1 MTSAAKN
8 NTGSDIREK
17 CFRLIA
23 GLLMLCILMCIVFYF
38 YLGYSGYDIKGH
50 WRISRYTLLGYDPFP
65 LIGKGALLDS
75 VGKIPSGFATVP
87 WCCVMGTA
95 FYGAFLPL
103 EQAKIYLWVL
113 HCIAYIVTGAVVCR
127 KFREKFSS
135 QLLLLFLLLIGGHF
149 SFMYSL
155 RYGNS
160 GAILCCLCILAICL
174 TDSNPW
180 IAGICMGFAM
190 TKPQISMIICLVWL
204 LNRKWKPL
212 ITAAVIDI
220 AGWAASS
227 AITGTSPL
235 VLLKETFSSG
245 TVSPKQYLGLL
256 GFLQSFGVNSTLIL
270 MENMLIG
277 ILFTVGGWI
286 YLKKKC
292 GAEADSLIL
301 YAPACAASTFWMY
314 KNGTDYLILAFV
326 AAFFIWLCLEKKIST
341 KHFVLSAGCVFYLEM
356 SRCAVYFLIMVGGK
370 TAAIRNMAKSADGF
384 LIAVAAMILCRFWC
398 VYRTK
403 E

>member
-1 MTSAAKN
+1 MKSVTKN
-8 NTGSDIREK
+8 STGSDSREQR
-17 CFRLIA
+17 FRLLA
-23 GLLMLCILMCIVFYF
+23 GLLILCVLMCVALYF

-65 LIGKGALLDS
+65 LIGKKPLLES
-75 VGKIPSGFATVP
+75 VGKIPKGFATVP
-87 WCCVMGTA
+87 WCCVMGTV

-103 EQAKIYLWVL
+103 EQAKIYLWVM
-113 HCIAYIVTGAVVCR
+113 HFIAYLVTGTVVYR
-127 KFREKFSS
+127 KFRGRFSNR
-135 QLLLLFLLLIGGHF
+135 LLVLFLFLIGGHF

-212 ITAAVIDI
+212 FTAAVIDI
-220 AGWAASS
+220 AGWGVTSVM
-227 AITGTSPL
+227 TGTSPL
-235 VLLKETFSSG
+235 ILLKETLSSG
-245 TVSPKQYLGLL
+245 TVSPKQYLGLF
-256 GFLQSFGVNSTLIL
+256 GFLQTFGINSTLIL
-270 MENMLIG
+270 LLNMIVG
-277 ILFTVGGWI
+277 ILFTAGGWF
-286 YLKKKC
+286 YLRKKC
-292 GAEADSLIL
+292 EVREDSLVL
-301 YAPACAASTFWMY
+301 YVPACAASTFWMY
-314 KNGTDYLILAFV
+314 KNGTDYLILVFV
-326 AAFFIWLCLEKKIST
+326 AAFFIYLCLERKIST
-341 KHFVLSAGCVFYLEM
+341 KHFLLSAGCIFYLEM
-356 SRCAVYFLIMVGGK
+356 SRCAVYFLITVAGK
-370 TAAIRNMAKSADGF
+370 TAAVRNVAKSADGF
-384 LIAVAAMILCRFWC
+384 LIAVVTLILCRLWY